1 MSASIRVDF
10 RLAFEDH
17 FNPNKINQEK
27 REFSE
32 GSGSMLRISGA
43 VSESH
48 AAMEEETKQQDS
60 IQKSAIAVAPYYSPP
75 TEERIRD
82 LGLSK
87 FDNYTC
93 PLELSKGL
101 GILASH
107 QLTHIRSPSFFSP
120 NNETIL
126 KVVDALELFICY
138 AVQSCAL
145 KSTSH
150 YNKIEKS
157 FKKAIAELEK
167 IREHILANND
177 RSAIRIIIERVNWH
191 TNRIYTD
198 CLAVVERDAYAA
210 SITEACKFLLRI

>member
-1 MSASIRVDF
+1 MSASMRVDF

-32 GSGSMLRISGA
+32 GSSSMLRLSGA

-48 AAMEEETKQQDS
+48 APMDEETKPQDPV
-60 IQKSAIAVAPYYSPP
+60 QKSAMAVAWYSPP
-75 TEERIRD
+75 TEERIKD
-82 LGLSK
+82 LGLLK

-101 GILASH
+101 GILANH
-107 QLTHIRSPSFFSP
+107 QLTQIKSPSFFSS

-145 KSTSH
+145 KSPSH
-150 YNKIEKS
+150 YHKIEKT
-157 FKKAIAELEK
+157 FKKVIAELEK

-177 RSAIRIIIERVNWH
+177 RSAIKIIIERVNWH

-198 CLAVVERDAYAA
+198 CLAVVERDAYAG